1 MHFLFFLAEDVTCF
15 IHVITPG
22 VIEVILIVSLCLF

>member
-1 MHFLFFLAEDVTCF
+1 MHYFILAEDVACF

-22 VIEVILIVSLCLF
+22 VIEVIVIVSLCSF